1 MNYQQ
6 FKLKLLNNEGDI
18 DDKKLN
24 LWHELFGELWDICDD
39 ILDDSCSPNDTL
51 PPHENYLVD
60 GELIRKLQNHINKI
74 QEEGESIMQD
84 NHGFVIQTDAGF
96 VNNIDKTIAYTAN
109 LDSAYLFQTL
119 TEACVFIQVR
129 GLSFLNPKC
138 YQILKNIEEEE
149 GETI

>member
-1 MNYQQ
+1 MDYQQ
-6 FKLKLLNNEGDI
+6 FKLALQNNKGNI

-24 LWHELFGELWDICDD
+24 LWLELFGELWDICDD
-39 ILDDSCSPNDTL
+39 ILNDSCSPNDTL

-74 QEEGESIMQD
+74 QEEKESIMQD

-96 VNNIDKTIAYTAN
+96 VNNIDKTTEYTAN
-109 LDSAYLFQTL
+109 LDSAYLFQSL
-119 TEACVFIQVR
+119 TDACVFIRVR

-138 YQILKNIEEEE
+138 YQILKNIEE
-149 GETI
+149 GENQ